1 MGDLALDLRL
11 VNWRECE
18 EHLLAAGMGFD
29 PTRVDVLPLRLS
41 AYRPSWG
48 VVFGAAGEHFTKNL
62 GSWGHL
68 IHLVAAKA
76 FLQLVV
82 GYSH

>member
-11 VNWRECE
+11 VNWRERE
-18 EHLLAAGMGFD
+18 EYLLAAGMGFD
-29 PTRVDVLPLRLS
+29 PTRVDVLLLRLS
-41 AYRPSWG
+41 SWG

-62 GSWGHL
+62 GSRGHL

-82 GYSH
+82 GYSHRI